1 MAVVPHCS
9 TVRHPEGYTD
19 NKEAVKFIRFQWF
32 MLTFANSSHMA
43 IRASKG
49 SQERFPSTHFEIHS
63 ESKDGTEAMKS

>member
-1 MAVVPHCS
+1 M
-9 TVRHPEGYTD
+9 
-19 NKEAVKFIRFQWF
+19 KFIRFQWF

-49 SQERFPSTHFEIHS
+49 SQERFPSSHFEVRS